1 MREKVWILK
10 IKCEVGMR
18 GSVTPITVELSEMCE
33 IRNSTSTTAK
43 ELQAENRMYVCYDGT
58 TIDTVY
64 TLIQSVFFIKFINVF
79 LFLLY
84 LMRKIREQLLSTQHS
99 KCQN

>member
-10 IKCEVGMR
+10 IKCEVGTR
-18 GSVTPITVELSEMCE
+18 GSVTPTTVELSEMCE
-33 IRNSTSTTAK
+33 IRNSTTAK
-43 ELQAENRMYVCYDGT
+43 EVQAENRMYVCYDGT

>member
-10 IKCEVGMR
+10 IKCEVGTR
-18 GSVTPITVELSEMCE
+18 GSVTPTTVELSEMCE
-33 IRNSTSTTAK
+33 IRGSTTAK
-43 ELQAENRMYVCYDGT
+43 ELQTECMYVCYDGT

-64 TLIQSVFFIKFINVF
+64 TFIQSVFFIKFINVF